1 MSEKIILLRASAKY
15 FGEDTW
21 DVLTTSQRRE
31 CAPTEACGKKK
42 KKIWLWLPKQQLRFV
57 HIEAKK
63 KKELEYHQGLCLDI
77 WLTGYKMSIK
87 RKFKI
92 DIENKYKMQK

>member
-1 MSEKIILLRASAKY
+1 MFWLHLKE
-15 FGEDTW
+15 GN
-21 DVLTTSQRRE
+21 VHQQRLVE
-31 CAPTEACGKKK
+31 KK